1 MFDSARLK
9 LTVWYVFILMC
20 VSFLFSAAFYQ
31 VSTREIQLLINRIEY
46 DESRGD
52 AIIFKRPHLPPHILS
67 LDELYEVKSRIAINL
82 MVINIGILLV
92 AGGAS
97 YFLAGKTLL
106 PIKQMVDEQNQF
118 ISDASHE
125 LRTPI
130 AVLRAEMEASLL
142 EKKITSTQARTLII
156 SNLEELTTLQELA
169 NRLLTLAQT
178 PISRARSTEKVAIVE
193 VLEKALKKV
202 AIFAKE
208 KNITITSSSMN
219 AVEQLLIK
227 GDSAEL
233 TDVFVILLDNAI
245 KYSPS
250 NSEITLSIKKSKS
263 KLQVTVTDQGIG
275 ISKTDLPNIF
285 KRFYRA
291 DKSRSQ
297 AQGYGLG
304 LAIAH
309 SIITSHSG
317 KIIAMSTNNKGAT
330 FIVELPLY

>member
-1 MFDSARLK
+1 MFDFARLK

-82 MVINIGILLV
+82 MIINIGILLV

-142 EKKITSTQARTLII
+142 EKKITSTQARTLIL

-169 NRLLTLAQT
+169 NRLLRLAQAPT
-178 PISRARSTEKVAIVE
+178 SKTRSTDTVSIVE
-193 VLEKALKKV
+193 VLDKALKKV
-202 AIFAKE
+202 AILAKE
-208 KNITITSSSMN
+208 KSITINSSH
-219 AVEQLLIK
+219 LGKTDKLIVK
-227 GDSAEL
+227 GDLAEL
-233 TDVFVILLDNAI
+233 TEVFVILLDNAI

-250 NSEITLSIKKSKS
+250 KSQIALNTKKTKS
-263 KLQVTVTDQGIG
+263 KLQVIVTDQGIG
-275 ISKTDLPNIF
+275 ISKADLPHIF

-297 AQGYGLG
+297 AEGHGLG

-309 SIITSHSG
+309 SIITGHAGS
-317 KIIAMSTNNKGAT
+317 ITAMSTNNKGAT

>member
-169 NRLLTLAQT
+169 NRLLTLAQP

-317 KIIAMSTNNKGAT
+317 NIIAMSTNNKGAT